1 MKLQVEKQNAE
12 TSIKFT
18 GNNFTIDADRRHIA
32 SVVYNLLD
40 NALKYASSNPKIE
53 VHLIDRSSFIELRVS
68 DNGPG
73 IPNEYKGKVFDQF
86 FRVPSGDRHNIKGYG
101 LGLSYVNHI
110 VQSHQGFI
118 ELETEVGKGSTFI
131 VKLPFAEAPVI
142 HYDNNRA
149 IRKIGFK
156 L

>member
-1 MKLQVEKQNAE
+1 MIRPLSFGTLDPKKYIIEDSIRVQQWKLDEAE
-12 TSIKFT
+12 SRT
-18 GNNFTIDADRRHIA
+18 
-32 SVVYNLLD
+32 
-40 NALKYASSNPKIE
+40 
-53 VHLIDRSSFIELRVS
+53 
-68 DNGPG
+68 
-73 IPNEYKGKVFDQF
+73 
-86 FRVPSGDRHNIKGYG
+86 IKGYG